1 MKVEEIVHAILCKHP
16 ELNRAI
22 ILETLETEKS
32 ITGGLIADDT
42 LMRLIGA
49 RYDVQVAQNK
59 TFSCSISTGLLVPAL
74 NDVTIS
80 GRIVAVYPVKCFE
93 GKQPGKYASL
103 LIADKDGLLRV
114 MLWNDKAS
122 IVESGELKT
131 GQVARFSHGYTREDR
146 DGKIELHLG
155 AKSRLE
161 ITPKDVQE
169 EDFPSIKKFVT
180 KIVEIPKAQQNL
192 HLVGVVREVFA
203 SSTFTRQDNTVGKIL
218 RFTIADKT
226 GDTVVVAWNEKA
238 EKLET
243 TLKSDMQVKLVNAK
257 IKTGSK
263 GGFEVH
269 VDDFTYVDVSAVAE
283 QP

>member
-1 MKVEEIVHAILCKHP
+1 MTVEEIVQAILCKHP
-16 ELNRAI
+16 EFKRAQILDTLNN
-22 ILETLETEKS
+22 EKT

-42 LMRLIGA
+42 LMRLISA
-49 RYDVQVAQNK
+49 RYDVQVPQKK
-59 TFSCSISTGLLVPAL
+59 TLSCRISTGLLVPTL

-122 IVESGELKT
+122 MVESGELKT

-161 ITPKDVQE
+161 ITSQDVQE
-169 EDFPSIKKFVT
+169 EDFPSINKFVT
-180 KIVEIPKAQQNL
+180 KIVEIPKAQQSL
-192 HLVGVVREVFA
+192 HLVGMVREVFA
-203 SSTFTRQDNTVGKIL
+203 SSAFIRQDQSTGKVL
-218 RFTIADKT
+218 RFVLAD
-226 GDTVVVAWNEKA
+226 GSGAVIVVAWNEKA
-238 EKLET
+238 EELEMM
-243 TLKSDMQVKLVNAK
+243 LRKGVELRLVNAK
-257 IKTGSK
+257 VKPSSN

-269 VDDFTYVDVSAVAE
+269 VDAATYFDFSTSRE
-283 QP
+283 Q

>member
-1 MKVEEIVHAILCKHP
+1 MTVEEIVQAILCKHP
-16 ELNRAI
+16 EFNRAQ
-22 ILETLETEKS
+22 ILETLETEKT
-32 ITGGLIADDT
+32 ITNGLIADDT

-49 RYDVQVAQNK
+49 RYDVQVPQNK
-59 TFSCSISTGLLVPAL
+59 TFSCCISTGLLVPAL

-122 IVESGELKT
+122 KVESGELKT

-146 DGKIELHLG
+146 NGKVELHMG

-161 ITPKDVQE
+161 ITTKDVQE

-180 KIVEIPKAQQNL
+180 KIVEIPKAQQSL
-192 HLVGVVREVFA
+192 HLFGMVREVL
-203 SSTFTRQDNTVGKIL
+203 SSSPFIRQDQTTGKVL
-218 RFTIADKT
+218 RFVIADDS
-226 GDTVVVAWNEKA
+226 GEVAVVAWNEKA
-238 EKLET
+238 EELEML
-243 TLKSDMQVKLVNAK
+243 LKKGIELRLVNAK
-257 IKTGSK
+257 VKPSSN

-269 VDDFTYVDVSAVAE
+269 VDAATYFDF
-283 QP
+283 

>member
-1 MKVEEIVHAILCKHP
+1 MTVEEIVQAILCKHP
-16 ELNRAI
+16 EFKRAQILDTLNN
-22 ILETLETEKS
+22 EKT

-42 LMRLIGA
+42 LMRLISA
-49 RYDVQVAQNK
+49 RYDVQVPQKK
-59 TFSCSISTGLLVPAL
+59 TLSCRISTGLLVPTL

-122 IVESGELKT
+122 MVESGELKT

-146 DGKIELHLG
+146 DGKVELHLG

-161 ITPKDVQE
+161 ITSQDVQE
-169 EDFPSIKKFVT
+169 EDFPSINKFVT
-180 KIVEIPKAQQNL
+180 KIVEIPKAQQSL
-192 HLVGVVREVFA
+192 HLVGMVREVFA
-203 SSTFTRQDNTVGKIL
+203 SSAFIRQDQSTGKVL
-218 RFTIADKT
+218 RFVLAD
-226 GDTVVVAWNEKA
+226 GSGEVIVVAWNEKA
-238 EKLET
+238 EELEMM
-243 TLKSDMQVKLVNAK
+243 LRKGVELRLVNAK
-257 IKTGSK
+257 VKPSSN

-269 VDDFTYVDVSAVAE
+269 VDAATCFDFSTSRE
-283 QP
+283 Q